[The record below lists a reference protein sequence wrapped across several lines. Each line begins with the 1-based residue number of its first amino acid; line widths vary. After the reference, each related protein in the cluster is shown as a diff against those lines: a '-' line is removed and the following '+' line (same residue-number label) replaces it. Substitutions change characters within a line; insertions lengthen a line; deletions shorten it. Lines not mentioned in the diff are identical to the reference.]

1 MQSSRIFIVG
11 SGVVG
16 TATGEG
22 FLAAGH
28 EVTFIDVSPAR
39 IRELQ
44 ARGHDVRDE
53 LDLSGESDS
62 FIFLTL
68 PTPHAG
74 YEYDLRAFTAG
85 STSVGKALAASPAR
99 HTVVVRSTVP
109 PGTTEGLVKTVLE
122 ENSGM
127 VAGEGFA
134 LASNPEFLRAASAA
148 EDFRNPWMTVIASRD
163 PQTVERL
170 RALLSPFG
178 GDMRTFSNPA
188 EAEFVKC
195 SHNIF
200 NAAKISFWNEMW
212 LVAREIGL
220 DLDPIAATVAKSA
233 EGSINPQYGIR
244 GGAPYG
250 GVCLPKDTCGFLG
263 YADSVGVDMQL
274 LRAVVAGQRA
284 PGEGGQQR
292 GRGRRAG
299 GPGHRSRMTLPLYYY
314 VLGTPLGVLGLFRW
328 GCWLVR
334 RIPAVL
340 YKPVVN
346 DFRTSISIA
355 VPVYQEDPII
365 FETAI
370 QSWLANNV
378 EEVILVIDQSDKVCQ
393 EIASRYPVTVVITD
407 VPGKRDALVK
417 GWNAALDRAGRA
429 GRLRHHLGAG
439 RGGRGVQAVR
449 GPPHGRRR
457 HAAERV
463 RQHGPA
469 VPADR
474 HVPRPPLLRRE
485 RQPELPRQG
494 RLLPLRTH
502 RGVPPLGADGDPGRV
517 HERDVLGRP
526 VPVGRRQ
533 APHHAHP
540 GVRLPDLHA
549 AHRAGVVDVPGQPT
563 GVPQAAPAVGAQHL
577 ALGPAGAVAPRG
589 SGATRSS
596 PTR

>member
-28 EVTFIDVSPAR
+28 EVTFVDISASR

-44 ARGHDVRDE
+44 SRGHDVRTE

-74 YEYDLRAFTAG
+74 YEYDLRAFSAG
-85 STSVGKALAASPAR
+85 STAVGKALKASPAR

-109 PGTTEGLVKTVLE
+109 PGTTEGLVKNLLE

-134 LASNPEFLRAASAA
+134 LASNPEFLRAVSAA

-170 RALLSPFG
+170 RLLLSPFG

-220 DLDPIAATVAKSA
+220 DLDPLAATVAKSA

-263 YADSVGVDMQL
+263 FADGVGVDMPL
-274 LRAVVAGQRA
+274 LRAVVQVN
-284 PGEGGQQR
+284 E
-292 GRGRRAG
+292 
-299 GPGHRSRMTLPLYYY
+299 HLE
-314 VLGTPLGVLGLFRW
+314 
-328 GCWLVR
+328 
-334 RIPAVL
+334 
-340 YKPVVN
+340 KVVSN
-346 DFRTSISIA
+346 EVEAAAEQA
-355 VPVYQEDPII
+355 VPN
-365 FETAI
+365 T
-370 QSWLANNV
+370 
-378 EEVILVIDQSDKVCQ
+378 
-393 EIASRYPVTVVITD
+393 
-407 VPGKRDALVK
+407 
-417 GWNAALDRAGRA
+417 DRA
-429 GRLRHHLGAG
+429 
-439 RGGRGVQAVR
+439 
-449 GPPHGRRR
+449 
-457 HAAERV
+457 
-463 RQHGPA
+463 
-469 VPADR
+469 
-474 HVPRPPLLRRE
+474 
-485 RQPELPRQG
+485 
-494 RLLPLRTH
+494 
-502 RGVPPLGADGDPGRV
+502 
-517 HERDVLGRP
+517 
-526 VPVGRRQ
+526 
-533 APHHAHP
+533 
-540 GVRLPDLHA
+540 
-549 AHRAGVVDVPGQPT
+549 
-563 GVPQAAPAVGAQHL
+563 
-577 ALGPAGAVAPRG
+577 
-589 SGATRSS
+589 
-596 PTR
+596 